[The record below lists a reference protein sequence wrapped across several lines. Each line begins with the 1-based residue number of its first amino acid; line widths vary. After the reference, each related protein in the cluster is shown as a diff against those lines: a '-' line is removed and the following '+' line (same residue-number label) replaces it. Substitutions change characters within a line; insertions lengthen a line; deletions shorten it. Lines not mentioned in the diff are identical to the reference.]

1 MTTDAKAERIAEGQ
15 HIRGRGRL
23 VDYSNLVKLPHT
35 VFALPFALVG
45 VTIASYYYWIHIPD
59 VLLILTAFTSARFAA
74 MGFNRVVDRHIDAR
88 NPRTRMRE
96 IPAGKL
102 TATQAKVSVALASG
116 VFLLCAALLNPLC
129 LALAPLA
136 LAWVFFYSYTKR
148 FTRWAHLV
156 LGFALAIA
164 PVGAYLA
171 VAGRWSYPAGALLA
185 LAGAVLCWVAGFDIL
200 YSLQDIDF
208 DRSLGLR
215 SIPSALGAR
224 GAILVSRVLHALS
237 AGLFLLLGLILPQLS
252 TLYMIGVGIVAV
264 MLVYEQSLVKED
276 DFSRIDAAFFN
287 VNGAISVVFFLI
299 VLVERLLA

>member
-1 MTTDAKAERIAEGQ
+1 MTERVLEGQ

-45 VTIASYYYWIHIPD
+45 ATLASYRFPVHWTD
-59 VLLILTAFTSARFAA
+59 VLLILAAFTSARFAA
-74 MGFNRVVDRHIDAR
+74 MGFNRIVDRTIDAR

-102 TATQAKVSVALASG
+102 SVGQAAAAVGLASA
-116 VFLLCAALLNPLC
+116 VFLLCAGLLNRLC
-129 LALAPLA
+129 LILAPFA
-136 LAWVFFYSYTKR
+136 LAWILFYSYTKR

-156 LGFALAIA
+156 LGFGLAIA

-171 VAGRWSYPAGALLA
+171 ITGRWSEPATVLLS

-200 YSLQDIDF
+200 YSLQDMEF
-208 DRSLGLR
+208 DRAEGLH
-215 SIPSALGAR
+215 SVPAALGAR
-224 GAILVSRVLHALS
+224 GALLVSRVLHALS
-237 AGLFLLLGLILPQLS
+237 AGLFFVLGALVPELGRV
-252 TLYMIGVGIVAV
+252 YFAGAAMIAV
-264 MLVYEQSLVKED
+264 MLAYEQSLVRED

-287 VNGAISVVFFLI
+287 INGIISVGFFLL
-299 VLVERLLA
+299 VLAERMLA